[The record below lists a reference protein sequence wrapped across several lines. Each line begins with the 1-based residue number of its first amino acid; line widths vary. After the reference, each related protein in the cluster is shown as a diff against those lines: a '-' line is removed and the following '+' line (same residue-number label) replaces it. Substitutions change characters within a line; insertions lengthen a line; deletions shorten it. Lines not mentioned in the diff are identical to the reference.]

1 MRQSTH
7 FKRIV
12 RPISLETSNELQY
25 SLQFTNLPY
34 RFIIVLMYSQL

>member
-12 RPISLETSNELQY
+12 RTIFLETSNELQY
-25 SLQFTNLPY
+25 SLQFKNLPY
-34 RFIIVLMYSQL
+34 IFIIVLMYSQL